1 MHWKGFSTN
10 CASKIPVE
18 HKVFFLLIHS
28 EGGYIICCR
37 VGKGKFIILI
47 YVEIRKPRR
56 ERRNVSSLWIQLG
69 TPFNKNADMRST
81 VHLTFALREFSK
93 K

>member
-10 CASKIPVE
+10 CAMKIPVE
-18 HKVFFLLIHS
+18 QKVFFLLIHL

-47 YVEIRKPRR
+47 YVEFRKPRR
-56 ERRNVSSLWIQLG
+56 ERGNVSSLWIQLG
-69 TPFNKNADMRST
+69 TPSNKNAVIRSA
-81 VHLTFALREFSK
+81 VHLAFVLR
-93 K
+93 